1 MMKEK
6 WQNLNNREQ
15 QLVIVMSI
23 AVVCFLFV
31 NLIWQ
36 PLNDNIA
43 KAEKKLAR
51 QQELLVWV
59 DEKTS
64 LVKAAKGKSTSR
76 GGSLSSIV
84 NRTAKAN
91 KVNIT
96 RIQPQGENIQIW
108 IDEVVFINLLQWL
121 NQLVISEGLSVTA
134 IDLSGTDTPGVT
146 KVRRL
151 QLGKN

>member
-1 MMKEK
+1 MKEK
-6 WQNLNNREQ
+6 WQNLNSREQ
-15 QLVIVMSI
+15 QLVIAMSI
-23 AVVCFLFV
+23 AVICFLFV

-64 LVKAAKGKSTSR
+64 LVKASKGKSTSR

-96 RIQPQGENIQIW
+96 RIQPQGESIQIW
-108 IDEVVFINLLQWL
+108 IDEVVFVNLLQWL
-121 NQLVISEGLSVTA
+121 NQLVISEGVSVTA
-134 IDLSGTDTPGVT
+134 IDLSATETPGIT

-151 QLGKN
+151 QLGRN